1 MNPLIAI
8 ASVASAAAGVV
19 VATTFEL
26 LPERVDLI
34 GFVLQSAGFF
44 ALLGTAWAVTEQRGR
59 RPSKRE
65 RPMRPYAEY
74 GAIFGAVGGLLGF
87 LPLLL
92 VQEVS

>member
-1 MNPLIAI
+1 MIPSIAI
-8 ASVASAAAGVV
+8 ASVVSAAGVV

-34 GFVLQSAGFF
+34 GFVRQSAGFF
-44 ALLGTAWAVTEQRGR
+44 AILGTAWAATDQRGR
-59 RPSKRE
+59 RPSRRG

-74 GAIFGAVGGLLGF
+74 GTIFGALGGLLGF
-87 LPLLL
+87 LLLLL